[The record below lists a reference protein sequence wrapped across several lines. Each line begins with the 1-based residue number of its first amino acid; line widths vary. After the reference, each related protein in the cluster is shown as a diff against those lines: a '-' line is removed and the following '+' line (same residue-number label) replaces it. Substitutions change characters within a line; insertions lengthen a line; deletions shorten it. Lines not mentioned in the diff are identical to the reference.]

1 MMVTMTPTGFWA
13 RCESC
18 EFIGPDPS
26 DFHTDALAL
35 HRAMHHL
42 GRTIAEELHLPQLVI
57 WLGRKLTKDSKV

>member
-1 MMVTMTPTGFWA
+1 MGMSENFWT

-26 DFHTDALAL
+26 GFHTDALAL

-42 GRTIAEELHLPQLVI
+42 GRATAETLRLPQLVR
-57 WLGRKLTKDSKV
+57 WLNGLLTHAD